1 MMTQRTQP
9 VVNVFP
15 TDTYKNLKK
24 IAEQEGT
31 TIAELL
37 RRAIKWLLFVRTI
50 KLDPDARFLIEQG
63 GETKEIIVDLM

>member
-1 MMTQRTQP
+1 MKTKTSYNMAI
-9 VVNVFP
+9 P
-15 TDTYKNLKK
+15 TDTYKSLKK

-50 KLDPDARFLIEQG
+50 KLDPDAKLLIEQG
-63 GETKEIIVDLM
+63 GETKEIIVDLI